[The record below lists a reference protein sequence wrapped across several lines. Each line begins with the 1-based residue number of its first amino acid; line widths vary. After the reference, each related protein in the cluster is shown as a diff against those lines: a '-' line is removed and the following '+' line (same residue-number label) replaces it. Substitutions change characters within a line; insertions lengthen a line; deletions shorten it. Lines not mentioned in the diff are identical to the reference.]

1 MEEQVDAGAIVC
13 QSVLEV
19 ERDEEFAKEES
30 NPDVDDNFLFEDKI
44 VSGRIPKQFI
54 PAVEKGMR
62 QSIGKGVLAEYPV
75 VGMRMMLADGSYH
88 DVDSSEMAFQAAA
101 RGMFREYMTKTK
113 PQILEP
119 VMFCEI
125 ECPEPAQGSI
135 VGDLTSRRG
144 IMESTDI
151 KPDGSVLICCEIPLS
166 ETFGY
171 ATDLVDTKNGK
182 NRFLSLEDSNLN
194 FDI

>member
-1 MEEQVDAGAIVC
+1 MFEE
-13 QSVLEV
+13 
-19 ERDEEFAKEES
+19 
-30 NPDVDDNFLFEDKI
+30 KI

-62 QSIGKGVLAEYPV
+62 QSITKGVLAEYPV

-88 DVDSSEMAFQAAA
+88 DVDSSDMAFQAAA
-101 RGMFREYMTKTK
+101 RGMFREYMPKTK

-125 ECPEPAQGSI
+125 ECPEVSQGSI

-151 KPDGSVLICCEIPLS
+151 NPDGSVLIQCEIPLS

-171 ATDLVDTKNGK
+171 ATDLRSMSQGQATFTMELRGYRPAPRNVQEEIIEERRKNK
-182 NRFLSLEDSNLN
+182 EALAASK
-194 FDI
+194 

>member
-1 MEEQVDAGAIVC
+1 
-13 QSVLEV
+13 
-19 ERDEEFAKEES
+19 
-30 NPDVDDNFLFEDKI
+30 
-44 VSGRIPKQFI
+44 
-54 PAVEKGMR
+54 
-62 QSIGKGVLAEYPV
+62 
-75 VGMRMMLADGSYH
+75 MMLADGSYH

-171 ATDLVDTKNGK
+171 ATDLRSMSQGQATFTMELRGYRPVPRNVQ
-182 NRFLSLEDSNLN
+182 EDIIEERRKLKEALQNA
-194 FDI
+194 